1 MGKALFHHRR
11 GSVSEFRLC
20 GAPGVTAR
28 VGDPGSAWPCP
39 RRSCPPVSTACR
51 RPGRRL
57 PEPSLPARL
66 GAASPRALPGAPP
79 PAPGIPARQHVRR
92 PPPREPAG
100 EAPPRAGPE
109 GWFPE
114 PVRAAGARDGQ
125 GTRARPSTTA
135 ACGRRVGGAAPE
147 PSGCGRGAETEILGT
162 QRISELRETV
172 GLAAFFLTPATG
184 IGGEQRKCYRELG
197 TRDRT
202 PCFVNVRQALS
213 H

>member
-1 MGKALFHHRR
+1 MGKPLLHHRR

-28 VGDPGSAWPCP
+28 VWDPGSARPCP

-51 RPGRRL
+51 GPGRRL
-57 PEPSLPARL
+57 PEPSPPARL

-79 PAPGIPARQHVRR
+79 PAPGIPARPHVRR

-114 PVRAAGARDGQ
+114 PVRAAEARG
-125 GTRARPSTTA
+125 GPGNHARPSTTA
-135 ACGRRVGGAAPE
+135 ACGRRVGGAA
-147 PSGCGRGAETEILGT
+147 SRAFGMWTGCG
-162 QRISELRETV
+162 V
-172 GLAAFFLTPATG
+172 GNTG
-184 IGGEQRKCYRELG
+184 NPE
-197 TRDRT
+197 DFRT
-202 PCFVNVRQALS
+202 T
-213 H
+213 